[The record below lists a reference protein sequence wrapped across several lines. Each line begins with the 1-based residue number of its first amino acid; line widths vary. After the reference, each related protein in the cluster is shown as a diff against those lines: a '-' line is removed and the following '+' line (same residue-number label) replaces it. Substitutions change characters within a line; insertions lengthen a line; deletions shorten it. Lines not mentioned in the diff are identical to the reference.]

1 MTMPI
6 RIYFESFLVICDMD
20 SIKEEIYLKLV
31 DLDTTSWY
39 SNVYSFKKEGLT
51 TMTLPFI
58 HQLILSCFVSNEN
71 SKVIISVEDP
81 IMTLKFEMEDSSFE
95 MELKKQQLETYSEH
109 RLDYYDNFYNILSVN
124 TEKNPCR
131 DTLCNTIFRLVL
143 RRYVDVYSE
152 SVVDFLQD
160 VAILKNIGFFTK
172 YHMEILLKHIV
183 ENVSVDVNRINFS
196 LSRGVRARMI
206 SEFRVLCNEM
216 IALGVNILQFLKF
229 VLILSI
235 KTTDDIESVF
245 LKRHL
250 FMRHGE
256 LCISQVIEKKFNFL
270 QIENPDWLE
279 IRCLGEIEPDEF
291 TCEKYGIDLYYL
303 EYAKTCCPIIFSL

>member
-1 MTMPI
+1 MVI
-6 RIYFESFLVICDMD
+6 NKIIILYF
-20 SIKEEIYLKLV
+20 YA
-31 DLDTTSWY
+31 
-39 SNVYSFKKEGLT
+39 
-51 TMTLPFI
+51 
-58 HQLILSCFVSNEN
+58 SNEN
-71 SKVIISVEDP
+71 SNVIISVEDQ
-81 IMTLKFEMEDSSFE
+81 IMTLKFEMKNSSFE
-95 MELKKQQLETYSEH
+95 LELKKQQLETYSEH
-109 RLDYYDNFYNILSVN
+109 CLEYYDNFYNILSVN
-124 TEKNPCR
+124 TEKKPCK
-131 DTLCNTIFRLVL
+131 DTLCNRIFSLVL

-172 YHMEILLKHIV
+172 YHMETLLKHIV

-196 LSRGVRARMI
+196 LTHGERMI
-206 SEFRVLCNEM
+206 SEFRVLCDEM

-229 VLILSI
+229 VLILRI
-235 KTTDDIESVF
+235 KMTDDIESVF

-256 LCISQVIEKKFNFL
+256 LCISQVIEKKFNLL

-291 TCEKYGIDLYYL
+291 TCEKYGFDLYYL